1 MRIRIPL
8 FFKVMAPLVALIL
21 LIVSWSGYRV
31 YQESTRRWQSEM
43 DTRLER
49 IATLVAGTVNGETLR
64 LVRQPVDIDGPAFLE
79 IQEQL
84 DQAQT
89 AGNLSWV
96 GIYYRDGDDFFY
108 WVDTDS
114 TGVGYPF
121 FYATPE
127 HFAAYEDRK
136 PHRVRYAD
144 EFGSYYGF
152 VAPVVV
158 TDEAGEPHVVGLV
171 EAVLVEEATQLVR
184 RDTLNRVL
192 PILVGGSLAAIGL
205 SLLVT
210 NVVFNRPLRRVQQG
224 ALTLASGRL
233 GHTIEWASYDELG
246 DLARAFN
253 QMSTQLEELYHE
265 RAEHERLQREL
276 EIARGV
282 QQALFPAQLPQIA
295 GLEIAAFCRPHR
307 ETSGDFYQL
316 LALGEGQLGVVVGDV
331 SGKSIPA
338 AMVMVAA
345 HSAIGAEANDHP
357 SPGQVLNEANLALCR
372 NMPRGMFVAASYA
385 RLDVASGEL
394 RWANAGQLYPLLVH
408 RPHPIDS
415 QEELRYLET
424 PGTAVPLGMHPAA
437 SYDDQRLAL
446 APGDTLVFYT
456 DGVVE
461 AMNPARELYGFER
474 LEARIRSSRSGSSPQ
489 ALIEAVLA
497 DVTRFI
503 GSAELHDDLT
513 LVVVKLAGARPG

>member
-1 MRIRIPL
+1 MRVPL
-8 FFKVMAPLVALIL
+8 FVKMMAPLVVLIL
-21 LIVSWSGYRV
+21 LIVLWSGYRV

-49 IATLVAGTVNGETLR
+49 IATLVASTVDGER
-64 LVRQPVDIDGPAFLE
+64 LKAVRQPMDTDGPVFLE

-84 DQAQT
+84 NQALT

-96 GIYYRDGDDFFY
+96 GIYYRQGDAFFY

-127 HFAAYEDRK
+127 HLAAYEDRQ

-152 VAPVVV
+152 VAPILV
-158 TDEAGEPHVVGLV
+158 TGEAGEPEVLGLV
-171 EAVLVEEATQLVR
+171 EAVLVEEATQLVK
-184 RDTLNRVL
+184 RDTLSRVL
-192 PILVGGSLAAIGL
+192 PILIGGGLATMGL

-210 NVVFNRPLRRVQQG
+210 MVVLNRPLRRVRQG
-224 ALTLASGRL
+224 ALALASGRL
-233 GHTIEWASYDELG
+233 GYTIKLGSDDELG
-246 DLARAFN
+246 DLARVFN
-253 QMSTQLEELYHE
+253 QMSTQLEELYRE

-282 QQALFPAQLPQIA
+282 QQALFPAQLPQVA
-295 GLEIAAFCRPHR
+295 GWEIAALCRPHR

-316 LALGEGQLGVVVGDV
+316 LALDEGQLGVVVGDV

-338 AMVMVAA
+338 AMLMVAA
-345 HSAIGAEANDHP
+345 HSAIGAEANDHA
-357 SPGQVLNEANLALCR
+357 SPGQVLNEANAVLCR
-372 NMPRGMFVAASYA
+372 NIPRGMFVAASYA
-385 RLDVASGEL
+385 RLDAASGEI

-408 RPHPIDS
+408 RPHPIEA
-415 QEELRYLET
+415 QEDLLYLET
-424 PGTAVPLGMHPAA
+424 SGMAVPLGMHPAA
-437 SYDDQRLAL
+437 SYDDQRLKL
-446 APGDTLVFYT
+446 VPGDTVVFYT

-474 LEARIRSSRSGSSPQ
+474 LEGLVRSLPPDTGPQ

-497 DVTRFI
+497 DVSAFI

-513 LVVVKLAGARPG
+513 LVVVKLASAGEG